1 MLLLLLMMMDD
12 DEGCWMMVMVML
24 CRGIGSGFA
33 DQTASSTQYGILC
46 TPFRRLADRTKLP
59 ASGGQGQSLPDF
71 LRSELGAPGAMN
83 GSAFGGAFRL
93 SLHCYL

>member
-1 MLLLLLMMMDD
+1 MSLGPRRTESIVWHVLKEKKGLMLLLMMMDD

-33 DQTASSTQYGILC
+33 DQTASSTQYGMLC

-59 ASGGQGQSLPDF
+59 ASGGLGQSV
-71 LRSELGAPGAMN
+71 
-83 GSAFGGAFRL
+83 
-93 SLHCYL
+93 